1 MLSIKACCA
10 ACSGLHLNQVV
21 SSQRGVTFSHKF
33 WGHLIP
39 SPYGLG
45 TRVESQHLEIF
56 MNICDVPSLAV

>member
-1 MLSIKACCA
+1 
-10 ACSGLHLNQVV
+10 
-21 SSQRGVTFSHKF
+21 VTFSHKF